1 MEEQSISTAAR
12 ESGAGSPSRWTRWLP
27 ATTDVLWLVV
37 ALYLKQTVAVESM
50 SWFLK
55 PVGVWMSLSTAA
67 LFGLLVLTLPQ
78 RGRPWVS
85 LGINAFFSFMLFGD
99 VIYVRY
105 FSDMPSFAL
114 LNASHQTM
122 QVTDS
127 VAMLVKLPDLLV
139 FADLLPMAVVALWL
153 ASRVP
158 WRWTRPVAAVIC
170 LVLILPW
177 VRWSWNAA
185 RAESGPSVQRFSNLR
200 VVANIGMLGYHLLDA
215 VDVVRDAVWGWSV
228 TEDELQFVID
238 TLKERRP
245 QRAGTGDFFGAAQDL
260 NLVMIQI
267 ETLEG
272 PVVGLEVNGQEVT
285 PTLNRLAGENLYL
298 SLCLDQTA
306 RGRTSDAELLSQAS
320 LLPAEKGAAVFLHA
334 GNDLIGL
341 ADVLSERSYL
351 TAVGIA
357 HQASFW
363 NRRYSH
369 PAFGFSQGW
378 YVKDFEPGTKVGW
391 GLNDRDFLR
400 QAADFVTDMEQPFF
414 AYLLTLSHHHPF
426 TGFPDELRIL
436 DLSGVDN
443 ESVRGYLHAMRW
455 ADEAV
460 RDFLEKL
467 DRAGLTD
474 STVVVIWGDH
484 DSSMIRSPKGVRA
497 MGLPYSEPEALLYD
511 RVPVIIR
518 APGIDGLTGTI
529 DFPTGLSDLPPTI
542 AALLGIDPQG
552 LPWLGRNILG
562 SPADE
567 PVIWGV
573 NGWVDGS
580 RIHRTANPV
589 GCWDRTTGKKVPEE
603 MCSDGSERALRMRRV
618 GTLIL
623 EGDLQGRLRDALSKG
638 P

>member
-1 MEEQSISTAAR
+1 MAGVMSSTN
-12 ESGAGSPSRWTRWLP
+12 GVLSRWLHLVP
-27 ATTDVLWLVV
+27 ATTDVVWLVV
-37 ALYLKQTVAVESM
+37 ALFVKQTRAVDSM
-50 SWFLK
+50 SWYLK
-55 PVGVWMSLSTAA
+55 PGGVWMSVSVAA
-67 LFGLLVLTLPQ
+67 FFGLLVIILPQ

-85 LGINAFFSFMLFGD
+85 LGLNVGLSFMLFGD

-114 LNASHQTM
+114 LNASHQTF

-127 VAMLVKLPDLLV
+127 VAMLLKAGDLLV
-139 FADLLPMAVVALWL
+139 FVDLLPMALLACWL
-153 ASRVP
+153 GSRVP
-158 WRWTRPVAAVIC
+158 WRWTRPITALIC
-170 LVLILPW
+170 LVLISPW
-177 VRWSWNAA
+177 IRWSWTAA
-185 RAESGPSVQRFSNLR
+185 RAEMGPSVQRFSNLR
-200 VVANIGMLGYHLLDA
+200 VVANIGMLGFHLLDA

-228 TEDELQFVID
+228 TEDDWQLVLT
-238 TLKERRP
+238 TLEERRP
-245 QRAGTGDFFGAAQDL
+245 QRAGTGNFFGAARGL

-272 PVVGLEVNGQEVT
+272 PIVGLDVNGQEVT
-285 PTLNRLAGENLYL
+285 PTLNRLARENLYL

-341 ADVLSERSYL
+341 ADVLSENGYK
-351 TAVGIA
+351 TAVAIA
-357 HQASFW
+357 HKASFW

-400 QAADFVTDMEQPFF
+400 QAADRVVGMEQPFF
-414 AYLLTLSHHHPF
+414 TFFLTLSHHHPF

-436 DLSGVDN
+436 DLEGVEN
-443 ESVRGYLHAMRW
+443 ESARGYLHAMRW

-460 RDFLEKL
+460 HDFLEEL

-484 DSSMIRSPKGVRA
+484 DSSMLRSSKGVRA

-518 APGIDGLTGTI
+518 APGVDGLARTVE
-529 DFPTGLSDLPPTI
+529 FPTGLSDLPPTI
-542 AALLGIDPQG
+542 AALLGIDPQNI
-552 LPWLGRNILG
+552 PWLGRNLLG
-562 SPADE
+562 SPVDE

-573 NGWVDGS
+573 NGWVDRS

-589 GCWDRTTGKKVPEE
+589 GCWDRTTGQKVREE
-603 MCSDGSERALRMRRV
+603 MCAEGSDRALRMRRV

-623 EGDLQGRLRDALSKG
+623 EGDLQQRLGAALSEG

>member
-1 MEEQSISTAAR
+1 MGTPPILTTVSTAT
-12 ESGAGSPSRWTRWLP
+12 GFPSRWTRWLP
-27 ATTDVLWLVV
+27 ATTDVLWLAV
-37 ALYLKQTVAVESM
+37 ALYVKQVQAVESM

-55 PVGVWMSLSTAA
+55 PGGYWLSISTTALVVVLI
-67 LFGLLVLTLPQ
+67 LFLPQ

-85 LGINAFFSFMLFGD
+85 LGINAGLSFMFFGD

-122 QVTDS
+122 QITDS
-127 VAMLVKLPDLLV
+127 VAMLVKPSDLLV
-139 FADLLPMAVVALWL
+139 FADLLPMAIAAYLL
-153 ASRVP
+153 SSRVP
-158 WRWTRPVAAVIC
+158 WRWTRPIMAVIC
-170 LVLILPW
+170 LVLLTPW
-177 VRWSWNAA
+177 IRFSVDAA
-185 RAESGPSVQRFSNLR
+185 SAELGVSVQRFSNLR
-200 VVANIGMLGYHLLDA
+200 VVANIGVLGFHLLDA
-215 VDVVRDAVWGWSV
+215 VDVARDAVWGWSV
-228 TEDELQFVID
+228 SEEEWRFVLD
-238 TLKERRP
+238 TLNERRP
-245 QRAGTGDFFGAAQDL
+245 QRAGEGEFFAAARGM

-267 ETLEG
+267 ETMQG
-272 PVVGLEVNGQEVT
+272 PVLGLEIDGREIT
-285 PTLNRLAGENLYL
+285 PTLNRLARESVYL

-334 GNDLIGL
+334 GNDLTGL
-341 ADVLSERSYL
+341 ADVLSQHGYR

-357 HQASFW
+357 HEASFW

-369 PAFGFSQGW
+369 PAFGFSERW
-378 YVKDFEPGTKVGW
+378 YVKDFERGPKVGW

-400 QAADFVTDMEQPFF
+400 QAADRVVGMEQPFF
-414 AYLLTLSHHHPF
+414 AFFLTLSHHHPF
-426 TGFPDELRIL
+426 TGFPDDLRIL
-436 DLSGVDN
+436 DLGGIEN

-460 RDFLEKL
+460 HDFLEKL
-467 DRAGLTD
+467 DRAGLAE
-474 STVVVIWGDH
+474 STVVAIWGDH
-484 DSSMIRSPKGVRA
+484 DSSLMKSAKKTRA
-497 MGLPYSEPEALLYD
+497 MGLPFRRPEALLYD

-518 APGIDGLTGTI
+518 APGVDGLARTVE
-529 DFPTGLSDLPPTI
+529 FPTGLSDLPPTI
-542 AALLGIDPQG
+542 AALLGIDPQN

-562 SPADE
+562 SPVDE

-580 RIHRTANPV
+580 RIFRSAEPT
-589 GCWDRTTGKKVPEE
+589 GCWDRTSGRKVSEE
-603 MCSDGSERALRMRRV
+603 MCAEGSDRALRMRRV

-623 EGDLQGRLRDALSKG
+623 EGDLQQRLGAALAEG